1 MGPKYPFNVCGRQTK
16 LLWQTYCS
24 ELIYENGITYPYN
37 MSLNENKQGTQNNT
51 NFLDFWKKIS
61 NMAIQNLSNENS
73 SLPVILPYLFSL
85 IAKLTNLG
93 YNIL

>member
-1 MGPKYPFNVCGRQTK
+1 
-16 LLWQTYCS
+16 
-24 ELIYENGITYPYN
+24 

>member
-37 MSLNENKQGTQNNT
+37 MSLYENKQGTRNNT

>member
-1 MGPKYPFNVCGRQTK
+1 MGPKYPFNICGQQTK

-51 NFLDFWKKIS
+51 NFLDFWKKKYSIWQY
-61 NMAIQNLSNENS
+61 NQNLSNENS
-73 SLPVILPYLFSL
+73 SFPVILPYLFSL

-93 YNIL
+93 

>member
-1 MGPKYPFNVCGRQTK
+1 
-16 LLWQTYCS
+16 
-24 ELIYENGITYPYN
+24 
-37 MSLNENKQGTQNNT
+37 MSFNENKQGTQNNT

-93 YNIL
+93 